1 MSVVLVTGGTGAIG
15 SAIAAEFAE
24 TDDVVIT
31 YNSRAEEAQQLCQN
45 LHCTAVKM
53 DVSDRSS
60 VDNAMAEVLKSF
72 GHIDILVNNAGI
84 SQIKLF
90 TDVTQEDWQ
99 RMIGINLTGC
109 FNVTQAAVKSMIS
122 RKSGAIVN
130 ISSVWGVHGAS
141 CEVAYSAAKAGMIGM
156 TKALAKELGASD
168 ITVNC
173 IAPGVIDSPMN
184 SAHLSEDELNE
195 LCEATP
201 LMRLGRAEEV
211 AKAVRALAENRFI
224 TGQILGVDGG
234 FY

>member
-1 MSVVLVTGGTGAIG
+1 MSVVVITGGTGAIG
-15 SAIAAEFAE
+15 RAIAAEFAR
-24 TDDVVIT
+24 TDDVIIT
-31 YNSRAEEAQQLCQN
+31 YNSRREEAERLCAE
-45 LHCTAVKM
+45 LHCDHVQMNVADRASVNAAAAEILRRYGHV
-53 DVSDRSS
+53 DV
-60 VDNAMAEVLKSF
+60 
-72 GHIDILVNNAGI
+72 LVNNAGI

-90 TDVTQEDWQ
+90 TDITQDDWQ
-99 RMIGINLTGC
+99 RVIDTDLTGC
-109 FNVTQAAVKSMIS
+109 FNVTQSLVSSMIS

-156 TKALAKELGASD
+156 TKALAKELGASG

-184 SAHLSEDELNE
+184 SSHLSADELTE
-195 LCEATP
+195 LAESTP

-211 AKAVRALAENRFI
+211 AHAVRAIAENRFI
-224 TGQILGVDGG
+224 TGQVLGVDGG